1 MKNLFE
7 YINDSNVN
15 LFLETLDADI
25 HYQSINESI
34 QSSIL
39 MDFIKQI
46 TSMRNEQKER
56 GDWRISTPLFKD
68 MFRWRHIAWDKVKDS
83 DFEICKHLQG
93 DESDKKLVKARKD
106 MEKKVRQV
114 IKVESNAIV
123 ILRSPK
129 TEKFTYYIDETGS
142 MYQVSDGRRLS
153 ASRSGRDIS
162 QSERMYYVQENDIYY
177 LPVKELSTDSKRADR
192 YKSREGMI
200 DFDKDSL
207 RKIALEKNRD
217 SRGKIGLVKRYAIIK
232 ALAINCGDN
241 VAVYTGAYIMNPQT
255 MEFGNNVSIHPMCY
269 LESGSKGEVG
279 IKIGNDVSIAHG
291 ATIMATSHNF
301 NDVDIPIKDQGV
313 TVSSVVIEDNVWIGA
328 KATILSGVTVKSG
341 CIIGANSVVTH
352 DTEEN
357 GVYVGAPARK
367 IKSRVT
373 GV

>member
-207 RKIALEKNRD
+207 RKIAQDNVRRYKEIIAKNKSQRMTENDTIAEEVQEMVNRVLELTIKYNKDIVKYADLSYKIEDLMCMIYDQQVHTGFHQGKSTYRGQNGLLYYFAKYMDYKRSALKDTKVSTYSSNSHNNEYLTLYKSNIEKKLEKID
-217 SRGKIGLVKRYAIIK
+217 
-232 ALAINCGDN
+232 
-241 VAVYTGAYIMNPQT
+241 
-255 MEFGNNVSIHPMCY
+255 
-269 LESGSKGEVG
+269 
-279 IKIGNDVSIAHG
+279 IKINE
-291 ATIMATSHNF
+291 
-301 NDVDIPIKDQGV
+301 
-313 TVSSVVIEDNVWIGA
+313 IESLMV
-328 KATILSGVTVKSG
+328 
-341 CIIGANSVVTH
+341 
-352 DTEEN
+352 
-357 GVYVGAPARK
+357 
-367 IKSRVT
+367 
-373 GV
+373 